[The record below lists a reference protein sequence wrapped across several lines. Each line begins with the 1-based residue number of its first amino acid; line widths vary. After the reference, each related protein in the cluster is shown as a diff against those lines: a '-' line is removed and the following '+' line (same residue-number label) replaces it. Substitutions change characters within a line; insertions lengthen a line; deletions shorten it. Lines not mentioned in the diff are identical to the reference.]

1 MVYYKKRKS
10 QLFNSKTLKKIKNI
24 KVLLQKFSFYL
35 VTFQF
40 FVLLLIYI
48 FYLSTDFSKR
58 YKISWMLNAL
68 NSKVTKYTDID
79 FFEIKNLP
87 THLKFIARSAYF
99 KVKSVKV
106 KEIKIS
112 INQKN
117 LIFLENQR
125 KLKTK
130 SEMYELEQDLEVK
143 SSDGG
148 IIDFSKFKFNAEA
161 IYKEKKSKIKLR
173 IKGDDQKHFNHP
185 KKFSLRID
193 LRGND
198 RIFGLEEFSIHK
210 PLYRNY
216 TYELIYHKLME
227 HVGNLALKY
236 GITRLYFNGEDR
248 GLYAFEESPNI
259 DTLESNFR
267 KNGPIYSVDE
277 SFGQTFPE
285 IVYKAYSEEF
295 WIINNE
301 DILETGYSILNNIRD
316 NKIEISQDNF
326 NFEKWAKFFA
336 LTDLSKTYHGLLS
349 KSVRLYFDP
358 VLGKFEPISF
368 DGHKGTVRTTQKN
381 KNFIILDLLDRDSAA
396 CENNYFCDENR
407 VWINKFFKNYD
418 QTNKMEF
425 IELYIKYLK
434 IYTEKDFIDKFLDTY
449 DDEINNFNNA
459 VYSEFS
465 KRETNYGESLAYFDY
480 DKEFLY
486 NRAKVIRQ
494 KIEQIYLKKLNLNK
508 VIFSIDKDKLN
519 IFSLYYVLP
528 FKIVSDCSYKKDSYV
543 SLKKNKIYSLDL
555 KDKCSFIKAVP
566 FLGKTI
572 NIELKKNNSL
582 ANIKL
587 YDYKKYSK
595 LDSVLKGFYKN
606 NIFYPSDK
614 SVFIN
619 ENLYIPKGQIIKFT
633 KGQNIF
639 FIENTII
646 YSEGDISFEGLASDP
661 IFLEGSNFNAIIQYG
676 KNFSAKNLI
685 ISNFNPPTF
694 KNRIFYSG
702 FSIIES
708 NVNFE
713 NVFFDNI
720 IAEDAINLI
729 NSNTSFKNV
738 GFLNASSDAIDVD
751 FGKFDFD
758 KISCNNIMNDC
769 LDVSGAIINGK
780 NFTAINVKD
789 KILSAGE
796 NSNVIINGF
805 SFEDS
810 HIGAAAKDN
819 SIVHLSNGFFK
830 DNTFALASFI
840 KKRQWGPAEVYLKD
854 VRFLDNS
861 QNFLLGKTSKIKFNQ
876 NFINVRINDDDI
888 NNIIYPNQ

>member
-1 MVYYKKRKS
+1 MVYYKKRRS
-10 QLFNSKTLKKIKNI
+10 ILFNSKLLKKIKNI

-40 FVLLLIYI
+40 FVLLLISI

-58 YKISWMLNAL
+58 YKISWLLNAL
-68 NSKVTKYTDID
+68 NNKVTKYTDIN
-79 FFEIKNLP
+79 FFEIKNFP

-99 KVKSVKV
+99 KVKDLKV
-106 KEIKIS
+106 EELQIS

-117 LIFLENQR
+117 LLLLEDQR
-125 KLKTK
+125 KLRIQTK
-130 SEMYELEQDLEVK
+130 MY
-143 SSDGG
+143 DGDNEK
-148 IIDFSKFKFNAEA
+148 ILKKKFKADA
-161 IYKEKKSKIKLR
+161 SYKGKKSKIRLR
-173 IKGDDQKHFNHP
+173 VKGDDPKHFISPNEI
-185 KKFSLRID
+185 SLRID
-193 LRGND
+193 LRGNE

-210 PLYRNY
+210 PIHRNY
-216 TYELIYHKLME
+216 TYELIFHELME
-227 HVGNLALKY
+227 HIGNLSLKY
-236 GITRLYFNGEDR
+236 GITRLYFNGLDR
-248 GLYAFEESPNI
+248 GIYAFEESPSKE
-259 DTLESNFR
+259 TLENNFR

-277 SFGQTFPE
+277 QYGVIYPE
-285 IVYKAYSEEF
+285 IIYKAFSEES
-295 WIINNE
+295 WMIENQH
-301 DILETGYSILNNIRD
+301 ILETGYSILNNIRD
-316 NKIEISQDNF
+316 KKIEISQDNF

-336 LTDLSKTYHGLLS
+336 LIDLSKTYHGLLA

-368 DGHKGTVRTTQKN
+368 DGHRGVGRTTQKN
-381 KNFIILDLLDRDSAA
+381 NDFIILDLLDRDSVA
-396 CENNYFCDENR
+396 CENNFFCDENR
-407 VWINKFFKNYD
+407 TWINKFFKNSD

-434 IYTEKDFIDKFLDTY
+434 LYSEKDFIDKFLDIH
-449 DDEINNFNNA
+449 DVKINNFNSA

-465 KRETNYGESLAYFDY
+465 KRETNYGPSLAYFDF

-486 NRAKVIRQ
+486 NRAEVIRE
-494 KIEQIYLKKLNLNK
+494 KIEQIYLHSTNLNK
-508 VIFSIDKDKLN
+508 VIFSFDKNKLN
-519 IFSLYYVLP
+519 IFSTYYTLP

-543 SLKKNKIYSLDL
+543 SLEKNKIYSLDL
-555 KDKCSFIKAVP
+555 KGKCSFIKAVP
-566 FLGKTI
+566 FLGRTI

-587 YDYKKYSK
+587 HDYKKYSK
-595 LDSVLKGFYKN
+595 LDSVLKGFYKD

-614 SVFIN
+614 NVFIN
-619 ENLYIPKGQIIKFT
+619 ENLYIPKDQIIKFT
-633 KGQNIF
+633 KGQKILF
-639 FIENTII
+639 KENTII

-694 KNRIFYSG
+694 KNRILYSG

-708 NVNFE
+708 NVNLE

-720 IAEDAINLI
+720 TAEDAINLI
-729 NSNTSFKNV
+729 NSNSSFKNV
-738 GFLNASSDAIDVD
+738 DFLHVSSDAIDVD
-751 FGKFDFD
+751 FGKFNFD
-758 KISCNNIMNDC
+758 KISCKNIMNDC
-769 LDVSGAIINGK
+769 LDVSGATINGK
-780 NFTAINVKD
+780 NFTAINVRD
-789 KILSAGE
+789 KVLSAGE

-810 HIGAAAKDN
+810 HVGAAAKDN

-830 DNTFALASFI
+830 DNIFALASFI
-840 KKRQWGPAEVYLKD
+840 KKDEWGPAEVYLKD

-861 QNFLLGKTSKIKFNQ
+861 QNFLLGKTSKIKLNQ
-876 NFINVRINDDDI
+876 IFINVRINDDDI
-888 NNIIYPNQ
+888 NNIIYPYQ